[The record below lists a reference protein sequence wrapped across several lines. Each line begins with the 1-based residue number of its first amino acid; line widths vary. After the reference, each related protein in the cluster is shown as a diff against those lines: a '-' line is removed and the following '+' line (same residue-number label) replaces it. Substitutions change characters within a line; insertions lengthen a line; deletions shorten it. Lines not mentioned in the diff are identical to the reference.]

1 LLPSFPSSSPGD
13 PFPSSL
19 VFLRHKHMQPI
30 RTKRSDAPLALPATI
45 AINLSS
51 SLPFDL
57 GSVVGTTDGFRV
69 GLGRWETSLLLVFGK
84 KVADDHM

>member
-1 LLPSFPSSSPGD
+1 MLSSSSALDGKAILYKI
-13 PFPSSL
+13 FA
-19 VFLRHKHMQPI
+19 I
-30 RTKRSDAPLALPATI
+30 RLP
-45 AINLSS
+45 S